1 MNIFNIVIIVI
12 LILIVIFVFSLLFT
26 DSSIIYDDI
35 LTISNKS
42 TKTSHIIEY
51 NSNKSKL
58 TNTTSNFTISVWFY
72 INEWNQSTNHRNI
85 LYMNN
90 IDQSHNVPTSLDTV
104 GQATINT
111 STDYRNF
118 NILLD
123 KYRNDILVDIIT
135 TNESDNT
142 KETITRYH
150 VNNVPIQKWNC
161 LTISIDT
168 KTMDIYLGGKLVKS
182 YILPGIYKSNN
193 EDNIYLG
200 NSNETNFNG
209 YITRVRYL
217 TYFINPQESYEIY
230 MKGIKDSISK
240 NLFNKY
246 ALKLAFMEDNK
257 EKSSVII

>member
-1 MNIFNIVIIVI
+1 
-12 LILIVIFVFSLLFT
+12 
-26 DSSIIYDDI
+26 
-35 LTISNKS
+35 
-42 TKTSHIIEY
+42 
-51 NSNKSKL
+51 
-58 TNTTSNFTISVWFY
+58 
-72 INEWNQSTNHRNI
+72 
-85 LYMNN
+85 MNN
-90 IDQSHNVPTSLDTV
+90 VDRSYKENSSLDTV
-104 GQATINT
+104 GQASLYIRNRH
-111 STDYRNF
+111 RNF

-142 KETITRYH
+142 RVTITRYR

-161 LTISIDT
+161 LTISIDA
-168 KTMDIYLGGKLVKS
+168 KTLDIYLGGKLVKS

-246 ALKLAFMEDNK
+246 ALKLAFIEDNK
-257 EKSSVII
+257 EKSSVMI